1 MAMTRV
7 AYFDLVGGAAGDM
20 LTAALVDAGCP
31 VDGLRR
37 GLQGLAVEPF
47 ELVVSRKRQTW
58 LDACHVEVRVQP
70 GHDAPHRHLDDVV
83 AILERADLPP
93 RALARAKRTFELL
106 AEAEGKVHGVPAS
119 EVHFHEVGALDAIV
133 DVAAVCLALELLGV
147 ERVECSPLPLG
158 RGQVKAEHGLL
169 PLPAPAVLRLVEARG
184 AMVEGRETTRELVT
198 PTGAALLCA
207 LAERFGPL
215 PALTVERV
223 GYGSGT
229 RVAGPTE
236 LPNVTRVVLGRSA
249 GSSPAAPGEVVILEA
264 NLDNATPEH
273 VAYLAERLL
282 AAGALDVF
290 CAGVTMKKGRPGVVV
305 TTLAAPAMAGALED
319 VLFAE
324 SPTLGVRR
332 RLEARTT
339 LAREIVSIATEHGQ
353 VRVKLAARPDG
364 RVTAA
369 PEHDDVARLA
379 RERGRPLREVYEA
392 ALRGAEDHVAA
403 TKKNDEG
410 KGKGKEEP
418 PAGKKLKVKAP
429 APHTH
434 SHGGHTHSHD
444 HDHHEGE
451 DAKTLHERHHHAPHG
466 GQHDSEGGDD
476 HEVGEKT

>member
-1 MAMTRV
+1 MTRV

-31 VDGLRR
+31 LDGLRS
-37 GLQGLAVEPF
+37 GLRGLAVEPF
-47 ELVVSRKRQTW
+47 ELVVSRRRQTW
-58 LDACHVEVRVQP
+58 LDACHVDVRVEE
-70 GHDAPHRHLDDVV
+70 GHDSPHRHLDDVV
-83 AILERADLPP
+83 ALLEGAHLPP
-93 RALARAKRTFELL
+93 RALARARRTFELL

-236 LPNVTRVVLGRSA
+236 LPNVTRVVLGQVA
-249 GSSPAAPGEVVILEA
+249 GSSPAAPTEVVVLEA

-290 CAGVTMKKGRPGVVV
+290 CTGVTMKKGRPGVVV
-305 TTLAAPAMAGALED
+305 TTLAAPATAGPLED

-339 LAREIVSIATEHGQ
+339 LAREVVSITTEHGQ

-379 RERGRPLREVYEA
+379 RERGRPLREVYQA
-392 ALRGAEDHVAA
+392 ARRGAEDHIMAKMEDKG
-403 TKKNDEG
+403 TG
-410 KGKGKEEP
+410 KGKGKEEAT
-418 PAGKKLKVKAP
+418 PAAATPAKKMKIKAP
-429 APHTH
+429 APHSH
-434 SHGGHTHSHD
+434 SHGGHSHSHD
-444 HDHHEGE
+444 E

-476 HEVGEKT
+476 HEVGEKK

>member
-1 MAMTRV
+1 MTRV

-31 VDGLRR
+31 VDGLRS

-58 LDACHVEVRVQP
+58 LDACHVDVRVEP
-70 GHDAPHRHLDDVV
+70 GRDAPHRHLDDVV
-83 AILERADLPP
+83 AILEGADLPP
-93 RALARAKRTFELL
+93 RALARARRTFELL

-147 ERVECSPLPLG
+147 DRVESSPLPLG
-158 RGQVKAEHGLL
+158 RGQVRAEHGLL

-229 RVAGPTE
+229 RVAAPTE
-236 LPNVTRVVLGRSA
+236 LPNVTRVVLGQTA
-249 GSSPAAPGEVVILEA
+249 GSSSPAQTPNDVVVLEA

-290 CAGVTMKKGRPGVVV
+290 CTGVTMKKGRPGVVV
-305 TTLAAPAMAGALED
+305 TTLAAPATAGPLED

-339 LAREIVSIATEHGQ
+339 LAREVVSVTTEHGP

-364 RVTAA
+364 RTTAA
-369 PEHDDVARLA
+369 PEHEDVARLA
-379 RERGRPLREVYEA
+379 RERGRPLREVYES
-392 ALRGAEDHVAA
+392 ALRGAEDHIMA
-403 TKKNDEG
+403 KKKGDEG
-410 KGKGKEEP
+410 EGKAP
-418 PAGKKLKVKAP
+418 GKKLKVKAP

-434 SHGGHTHSHD
+434 SHGGHAHD
-444 HDHHEGE
+444 HDHAHDDEG

-466 GQHDSEGGDD
+466 GQHDSKGGDD
-476 HEVGEKT
+476 HEVGEKSE

>member
-1 MAMTRV
+1 MTRV

-31 VDGLRR
+31 VDGLRS
-37 GLQGLAVEPF
+37 GLAGLAVEPF
-47 ELVVSRKRQTW
+47 ELVVSRRRQTW
-58 LDACHVEVRVQP
+58 LDACHVDVRVQP

-93 RALARAKRTFELL
+93 RALARARRAFELL

-147 ERVECSPLPLG
+147 DRVECSPLPLG

-215 PALTVERV
+215 PPLTVERV

-236 LPNVTRVVLGRSA
+236 LPNVTRVVLGQTGAS
-249 GSSPAAPGEVVILEA
+249 AAPNDVVVLEA
-264 NLDNATPEH
+264 NIDNATPEH

-290 CAGVTMKKGRPGVVV
+290 CTGVTMKKGRPGVVV
-305 TTLAAPAMAGALED
+305 TTLAAPATAGPLED

-339 LAREIVSIATEHGQ
+339 LAREVVSVTTEHGA
-353 VRVKLAARPDG
+353 VRVKLASRPDG

-369 PEHDDVARLA
+369 PEHEDVARLA

-392 ALRGAEDHVAA
+392 ALRAAEDHMAKKK
-403 TKKNDEG
+403 TKKADDA
-410 KGKGKEEP
+410 KA
-418 PAGKKLKVKAP
+418 PAKKLKVKAP
-429 APHTH
+429 APHPHTH
-434 SHGGHTHSHD
+434 SHGGHTHTHAHD
-444 HDHHEGE
+444 DEG

-466 GQHDSEGGDD
+466 GQHDSKGGDD
-476 HEVGEKT
+476 HEVGEAKP